1 MPAPDTTPTP
11 VTPPSNPT
19 APKEDLSKFI
29 RTFAKDAAA
38 LGAPGA
44 PTPATPQKPVAPVVP
59 PTPPQPV
66 GESADGV
73 QFDATKET
81 FFERST
87 PTREDS
93 YAPVAVESRAE
104 LDSYVNKNGTPP
116 TPSPAGESREATLAR
131 LKAKLNTSVP
141 VPPQPVPPAPTAA
154 PTPSPVQA
162 PSFVSAPQPVVNA
175 LPPLYREPIEPVPE
189 RAPLPPRTQLPTP
202 PPPFKVDAPVSFH
215 SYGTDFTDRVDS
227 KSASAFSVLAAEQ
240 DVAPSSRPTPT
251 KSRTSVVPILAGVVL
266 IVLAGAGSYVAYRY
280 IGARTAVPVITLQ
293 APSLIVADEYKKIS
307 GTGPDLMRALAIV
320 ANEMLINGNAM
331 VTYIEQP
338 ATGDPSVIAGS
349 PAPGG
354 VLIKAL
360 SLPAPD
366 LLLRNITD
374 ASTVGVIREGGDTRA
389 FFVLKVSSYE
399 RTFAGMLTWEPLM
412 ERDLGLLYPL
422 YASAPMSAASVDL
435 NTASTTASSTPVALP
450 DTPTASS
457 RGRFEDAIV
466 ANKDV
471 RILRDTSGR
480 ALMLYGYAD
489 KETLIIARNEASF
502 AALIT
507 RLKPAP

>member
-1 MPAPDTTPTP
+1 MPAPDNTPVPTPSPSTPTP
-11 VTPPSNPT
+11 
-19 APKEDLSKFI
+19 PKEDLSKFI
-29 RTFAKDAAA
+29 RTYAKDAATF
-38 LGAPGA
+38 GTQGA
-44 PTPATPQKPVAPVVP
+44 PTVPAPKKVQAAPQPAPTQP
-59 PTPPQPV
+59 KPV

-73 QFDATKET
+73 QFDAAKET
-81 FFERST
+81 FFERSVA
-87 PTREDS
+87 TREDS

-104 LDSYVNKNGTPP
+104 IDTYVDKKGTA
-116 TPSPAGESREATLAR
+116 PAPKPEEDRDAALAR
-131 LKAKLNTSVP
+131 IRAKLNTSVP
-141 VPPQPVPPAPTAA
+141 APTVQLSPAPTQ
-154 PTPSPVQA
+154 TPPPV
-162 PSFVSAPQPVVNA
+162 FVTPPEPKVNA
-175 LPPLYREPIEPVPE
+175 IPPLYREPIDEVPVQT
-189 RAPLPPRTQLPTP
+189 PLPPRTQLPTP

-215 SYGTDFTDRVDS
+215 SYGTDFNDRVDTHGG
-227 KSASAFSVLAAEQ
+227 SAFSVLAAEQ
-240 DVAPSSRPTPT
+240 DAAPSSRQTPT
-251 KSRTSVVPILAGVVL
+251 KSRTSIVPALAGVVL

-280 IGARTAVPVITLQ
+280 IGSRTAVPVLTLQ

-307 GTGPDLMRALAIV
+307 GSGSDLMRSLAIV
-320 ANEMLINGNAM
+320 ANEMLINGNAL

-338 ATGDPSVIAGS
+338 VTGDPSVIAGS

-360 SLPAPD
+360 ALPAPD

-389 FFVLKVSSYE
+389 FFVLRVSSYE

-422 YASAPMSAASVDL
+422 YASAPIPEATVDL
-435 NTASTTASSTPVALP
+435 NTASTSSSTASSTPVVAQATILV
-450 DTPTASS
+450 SKV
-457 RGRFEDAIV
+457 RFEDAVV
-466 ANKDV
+466 ANRDV

-480 ALMLYGYAD
+480 SLMLYGYAD

-507 RLKPAP
+507 RLSPTQ